1 MTDVR
6 KVADEADMI
15 INGSAFTQSGEKCR
29 VLNLRHRDKELYFQK
44 MAKF

>member
-15 INGSAFTQSGEKCR
+15 INGYAFTQSGEKC
-29 VLNLRHRDKELYFQK
+29 VF
-44 MAKF
+44 